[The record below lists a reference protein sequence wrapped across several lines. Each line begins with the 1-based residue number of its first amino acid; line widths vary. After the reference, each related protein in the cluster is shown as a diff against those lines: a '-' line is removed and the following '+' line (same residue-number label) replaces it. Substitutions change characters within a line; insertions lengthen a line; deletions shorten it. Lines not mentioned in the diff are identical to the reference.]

1 MKHYAVH
8 MATTTGQNIR
18 TVYRTYS
25 EKAAG
30 AAARRKSDFLSLIK
44 VEEID
49 APVSTTKENRRYWV
63 VTCLDIQGKRIELFS
78 TSATQNIVRN
88 KMAMHPRCESIIS
101 ITETC
106 ESDWLNRKQKT
117 LV

>member
-1 MKHYAVH
+1 MDMKHYAVY

-44 VEEID
+44 VEEIE
-49 APVSTTKENRRYWV
+49 APVSKTKENRRFWV
-63 VTCLDIQGKRIELFS
+63 VTCLNMQGKRIELFS
-78 TSATQNIVRN
+78 TSATQNTIRN
-88 KMAMHPRCESIIS
+88 KMAMHPHCDTILKIE
-101 ITETC
+101 ETC
-106 ESDWLNRKQKT
+106 ESDYTARKAKK
-117 LV
+117 